1 MIYFKNLGEEY
12 IERICDVVGADLLY
26 FSQEN
31 RYVIEIYFKVAPR
44 IEIFFNSLEKAQEL
58 IKEIY
63 SCVKRKYG
71 VIDFEQYREKEG
83 C

>member
-12 IERICDVVGADLLY
+12 IERICDIVGADLLY

-44 IEIFFNSLEKAQEL
+44 IELHLKSLENSREL
-58 IKEIY
+58 ITEIY
-63 SCVKRKYG
+63 CCIKRGYG
-71 VIDFEQYREKEG
+71 VIDFEQYREKE
-83 C
+83 